1 MKLET
6 AMNIK
11 KAVEEAKEEQAKKES
26 WKKDAEEAL
35 KDVGAASI
43 KREDVSSLAAKVAK
57 GGFPKNL
64 TFLGVR
70 VHIDDEKDYSKF
82 WATVF
87 SNLTKEKIA
96 EVKEKN
102 VADLTESDVY
112 YALLRVYNHTSVAD
126 RLIKAGI
133 AEGAIEFTV
142 EGEEYILAAGM
153 ATDLSGN
160 VVADVSDVDDPYGP
174 DEWAKIISRIIDARH
189 GYEEEDHEEEEY

>member
-35 KDVGAASI
+35 KDVGASSI
-43 KREDVSSLAAKVAK
+43 KREDVSTLAAKVAK

-64 TFLGVR
+64 TFLGLC
-70 VHIDDEKDYSKF
+70 VHVDDEKDLSKF
-82 WATVF
+82 WATVY

-96 EVKEKN
+96 EIKEKN

-112 YALLRVYNHTSVAD
+112 HAMLRFYRHTSVAG
-126 RLIKAGI
+126 RLNEAGI

-153 ATDLSGN
+153 AIDLSGN
-160 VVADVSDVDDPYGP
+160 VVADVSDIAAPYGP
-174 DEWAKIISRIIDARH
+174 DEWAEITARIIDAC
-189 GYEEEDHEEEEY
+189 HE